1 MLELSKVDRVC
12 DIRCSDAML
21 PEKQLGYSGR
31 IVVPAGLQY
40 KQPDPLPIRGRWRSD
55 EVLGCV
61 NIVGHGCMGL

>member
-1 MLELSKVDRVC
+1 
-12 DIRCSDAML
+12 ML